1 MADQT
6 EGSIEIA
13 ADPATIM
20 TEIADYEAY
29 PEWSN
34 EIKKA
39 EVRSR
44 GSDGRAKLVFFEVAQ
59 GPLKADYVLEYTY
72 KPGDT
77 GVSWTFVEGHNIR
90 DLTGEYDLAP
100 AGSKTKVTYRMR
112 VDTPI
117 PMLGF
122 VKRQI
127 EKRIIDVALK
137 GLRKRV
143 ESRT

>member
-6 EGSIEIA
+6 QGSIEIA
-13 ADPATIM
+13 ADQATVM
-20 TEIADYEAY
+20 AEIADYEAY
-29 PEWSN
+29 PEWSG
-34 EIKKA
+34 EIKRA
-39 EVRSR
+39 EIRER
-44 GSDGRAKLVFFEVAQ
+44 GADGRGKRVFFEVAQ

-72 KPGDT
+72 EPGDV

-90 DLTGEYDLAP
+90 DLTGSYELEGS
-100 AGSKTKVTYRMR
+100 GSKTKVTYRMR

-137 GLRKRV
+137 GLKKRV
-143 ESRT
+143 ESRS

>member
-6 EGSIEIA
+6 QGSIVMH
-13 ADPATIM
+13 ADPSAIM
-20 TEIADYEAY
+20 AEIADYESY
-29 PEWSN
+29 PAWSS
-34 EIKKA
+34 EIRKT
-39 EVRSR
+39 EVRER
-44 GSDGRAKLVFFEVAQ
+44 GPDGRAKQVFFEVAQ

-72 KPGDT
+72 KPGDA
-77 GVSWTFVEGHNIR
+77 GVSWTFVSGHNIR
-90 DLTGEYDLAP
+90 DLTGEYALEPDGDA
-100 AGSKTKVTYRMR
+100 TKVTYRLR

-122 VKRQI
+122 MKRQL

-143 ESRT
+143 ESRN